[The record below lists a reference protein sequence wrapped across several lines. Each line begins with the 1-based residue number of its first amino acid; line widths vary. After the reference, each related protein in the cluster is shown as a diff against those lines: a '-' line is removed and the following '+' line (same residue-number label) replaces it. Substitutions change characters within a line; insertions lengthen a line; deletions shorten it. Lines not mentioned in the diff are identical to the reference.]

1 MRRILVLSIAVG
13 LLSVNLG
20 CKHVAG
26 KSDCSYNPASAQ
38 LNTGSSI
45 PYATIGAPINSTTV
59 PEKMP
64 APLEKLEDKK
74 PMPMPNAK

>member
-1 MRRILVLSIAVG
+1 MRRILVLSMAIG

-26 KSDCSYNPASAQ
+26 KSDCSYNPASAE
-38 LNTGSSI
+38 LNTGSSN
-45 PYATIGAPINSTTV
+45 PYATIGAPINSTTG

-64 APLEKLEDKK
+64 APLEDKK
-74 PMPMPNAK
+74 PMPAAK

>member
-1 MRRILVLSIAVG
+1 MRRILVLTLAVG

-26 KSDCSYNPASAQ
+26 MSDCSYNPASAQ

-74 PMPMPNAK
+74 PMPAAK